1 MACPQAPK
9 KKIRLG
15 LPATQWI
22 TIYNA
27 HRPMKQR
34 YHYNVANT
42 RVDQHVEK
50 GNDDGLYISSVA
62 CCHELWA
69 LIMDAGTGFSAQVSY
84 AALQCDALHADT
96 GSAAST
102 VTSPAGRCNHTSVH
116 FTYHHAASQWI
127 WLAVI
132 KLGHADQASPGQQA
146 ALLQLQ
152 LHQLG
157 MRDCNAVQVYEL
169 SSMHF
174 LRKVL
179 IMERWEYG
187 F

>member
-1 MACPQAPK
+1 MQAPK

-69 LIMDAGTGFSAQVSY
+69 LIMDAGTGFSAQVPYRACSPFH
-84 AALQCDALHADT
+84 C
-96 GSAAST
+96 SAHHLN
-102 VTSPAGRCNHTSVH
+102 VSV
-116 FTYHHAASQWI
+116 I
-127 WLAVI
+127 
-132 KLGHADQASPGQQA
+132 
-146 ALLQLQ
+146 
-152 LHQLG
+152 
-157 MRDCNAVQVYEL
+157 
-169 SSMHF
+169 
-174 LRKVL
+174 
-179 IMERWEYG
+179 
-187 F
+187 

>member
-1 MACPQAPK
+1 MNLTLKRPTCIPQEGTADKASLAERFACLQMQAPK

-69 LIMDAGTGFSAQVSY
+69 LIMDAGTGFSAQVGCFS
-84 AALQCDALHADT
+84 
-96 GSAAST
+96 S
-102 VTSPAGRCNHTSVH
+102 CNV
-116 FTYHHAASQWI
+116 A
-127 WLAVI
+127 
-132 KLGHADQASPGQQA
+132 P
-146 ALLQLQ
+146 
-152 LHQLG
+152 
-157 MRDCNAVQVYEL
+157 R
-169 SSMHF
+169 
-174 LRKVL
+174 
-179 IMERWEYG
+179 
-187 F
+187 

>member
-1 MACPQAPK
+1 MADLLAQVPK

-22 TIYNA
+22 TVYNA

-69 LIMDAGTGFSAQVSY
+69 LIMDAGTGFAAQVCTLLLVSLY
-84 AALQCDALHADT
+84 T
-96 GSAAST
+96 GSA
-102 VTSPAGRCNHTSVH
+102 
-116 FTYHHAASQWI
+116 
-127 WLAVI
+127 
-132 KLGHADQASPGQQA
+132 
-146 ALLQLQ
+146 
-152 LHQLG
+152 
-157 MRDCNAVQVYEL
+157 
-169 SSMHF
+169 
-174 LRKVL
+174 
-179 IMERWEYG
+179 
-187 F
+187 

>member
-1 MACPQAPK
+1 MKDACTLQPSFTFLNPPTLWLQAPK

-69 LIMDAGTGFSAQVSY
+69 LIMDAGTGFSAQ
-84 AALQCDALHADT
+84 
-96 GSAAST
+96 
-102 VTSPAGRCNHTSVH
+102 AGPFSL
-116 FTYHHAASQWI
+116 Y
-127 WLAVI
+127 
-132 KLGHADQASPGQQA
+132 SPGLCA
-146 ALLQLQ
+146 
-152 LHQLG
+152 
-157 MRDCNAVQVYEL
+157 DPF
-169 SSMHF
+169 S
-174 LRKVL
+174 
-179 IMERWEYG
+179 
-187 F
+187 